1 MLEAQLEGF
10 EAEARLLDATL
21 GVLSVTSQIEAL
33 ARVPRTGEGPRPSPA
48 LVDFFLGIIA
58 AGRTFRAALDAGA
71 GLAPESSAPDPTPEL
86 TRVFS
91 LR

>member
-1 MLEAQLEGF
+1 MLEAQLEAF
-10 EAEARLLDATL
+10 DAEARLLDATL
-21 GVLSVTSQIEAL
+21 GVLSVTSQLEAL
-33 ARVPRTGEGPRPSPA
+33 ARVPRTGEGPRPSPE

-58 AGRTFRAALDAGA
+58 ASRTLRAALGAGA
-71 GLAPESSAPDPTPEL
+71 ALAPASSAALPPPEL